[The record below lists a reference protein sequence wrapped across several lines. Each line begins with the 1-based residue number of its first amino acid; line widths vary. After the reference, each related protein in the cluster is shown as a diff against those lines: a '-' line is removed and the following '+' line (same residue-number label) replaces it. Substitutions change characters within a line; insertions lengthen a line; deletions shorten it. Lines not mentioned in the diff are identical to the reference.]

1 MTRLMTS
8 ASARVPLELARM
20 FWCLLS
26 RNAWQ
31 RLRTKLHWKM
41 DLEMELDRQRLTRLS
56 GPDPKLL
63 QLRRGRLSQ
72 EQSKEQM
79 RVRTKPKPAR
89 QSILLSRQQPEP
101 MRQSNRLQPAGL
113 KTN

>member
-1 MTRLMTS
+1 
-8 ASARVPLELARM
+8 
-20 FWCLLS
+20 
-26 RNAWQ
+26 
-31 RLRTKLHWKM
+31 M
-41 DLEMELDRQRLTRLS
+41 DLELELDRQRLTRLS